1 MNPIYFSSSYAA
13 QPVESTKGG
22 KALGIILALLGV
34 FVFIV
39 ENEINHLLTQ

>member
-1 MNPIYFSSSYAA
+1 VIMNPIYFSSSYAA
-13 QPVESTKGG
+13 QPAESTKGG

-39 ENEINHLLTQ
+39 

>member
-22 KALGIILALLGV
+22 KVLGIISVMLGV
-34 FVFIV
+34 FVFI
-39 ENEINHLLTQ
+39 I